1 MTGSTVVSKP
11 NLFPGSIV
19 DIPPGFG
26 PGLGPTGQ
34 VANSGTSFGISGG
47 PANFIFANLNGTI
60 SAWNLSNI
68 NHTTNAATIEAT
80 IPGASYTGLAI
91 NQADTMLYAANN
103 ATGAIDV
110 FNGSFAPVNLGTN
123 AFKTPGDISAR
134 RLVPFNVEDIGGNVY
149 VTYAPMGRSAQ
160 TTAAAGDGAVAVF
173 DE

>member
-1 MTGSTVVSKP
+1 MWGVSHLPGTPFWISNQGTGTASLYTVTGSTVVSKP

-110 FNGSFAPVNLGTN
+110 FNGFFAPVNLGTN
-123 AFKTPGDISAR
+123 AFKTPG
-134 RLVPFNVEDIGGNVY
+134 
-149 VTYAPMGRSAQ
+149 
-160 TTAAAGDGAVAVF
+160 
-173 DE
+173 